1 MAMGVVKPT
10 PKRYANKKNP
20 GHYTVVPRFHKN
32 NCDPAI
38 PWLYSQPMIKD
49 KVKLIVCDAL
59 RVLYHRG
66 PQDHPRYRQVY
77 NQIMVTTDP
86 VALDTTILDI
96 VNGIRVSKGMK
107 KVEDDPWFRGKARP
121 PNYLK
126 TAVTMGLGVG
136 DLENIILEKRS
147 LK

>member
-1 MAMGVVKPT
+1 
-10 PKRYANKKNP
+10 
-20 GHYTVVPRFHKN
+20 
-32 NCDPAI
+32 
-38 PWLYSQPMIKD
+38 MIKD